1 MSSSPRF
8 TLNAEAW
15 SDITEILDVTRDAW
29 GEFQVQKYAN
39 ALNRGLRTVEDFP
52 DAGRRRDD
60 LRPGLRFF
68 PVERHVILYEKHG
81 DTVVV
86 LRIVHQRQRLD
97 DLAFE

>member
-1 MSSSPRF
+1 MSRAMHGVSSRSRNMQ
-8 TLNAEAW
+8 TR
-15 SDITEILDVTRDAW
+15 STEGCAQSKMRS
-29 GEFQVQKYAN
+29 
-39 ALNRGLRTVEDFP
+39 P
-52 DAGRRRDD
+52 GRRRDD
-60 LRPGLRFF
+60 LRPGLRIF